1 MLEIFFTSSL
11 EIDTYKILFSHRESF
26 TKKEE
31 ESIDNR
37 MLVPVRG
44 IVNRDF
50 VNPLTRPWMESSRGT
65 M

>member
-1 MLEIFFTSSL
+1 MLEIFFTPSL
-11 EIDTYKILFSHRESF
+11 EINTYKILFRESF

-50 VNPLTRPWMESSRGT
+50 VNPLTRPRMESSRGT

>member
-50 VNPLTRPWMESSRGT
+50 VNPLTRPRMESSRGT

>member
-1 MLEIFFTSSL
+1 MLEIFFTPSL
-11 EIDTYKILFSHRESF
+11 EIDTYKILFRESF

-50 VNPLTRPWMESSRGT
+50 VNLLTRPWMESSRGT

>member
-1 MLEIFFTSSL
+1 MLEIFFTPSL

-50 VNPLTRPWMESSRGT
+50 VNPFTRPRMESSRGT

>member
-1 MLEIFFTSSL
+1 MLEIFFTPSL
-11 EIDTYKILFSHRESF
+11 EIDTYKILFRESF